1 MVYSNLYNWPF
12 LLIILL
18 LVSSLFFKLQWLM
31 VVIIVLWIYYKQY
44 FNMDLFYNYTDVIQM
59 LNNTVYTI
67 TACNTEYL
75 YQYFSDHQF
84 HLDSYQ
90 KYDLQDF
97 MLMTG
102 KLVHLSLL
110 FPPKP
115 CNFILLGVFIHC
127 EFHTERTQ
135 PFLNCT

>member
-1 MVYSNLYNWPF
+1 MAFSTNNSSISKLFILQASVTHGCYNSTLNILQAILQHGFVLQLHGCNSN
-12 LLIILL
+12 
-18 LVSSLFFKLQWLM
+18 V
-31 VVIIVLWIYYKQY
+31 
-44 FNMDLFYNYTDVIQM
+44 
-59 LNNTVYTI
+59 NNTVYTI
-67 TACNTEYL
+67 TACNIEYL
-75 YQYFSDHQF
+75 YQYFSHHQF

-97 MLMTG
+97 LLMTG

>member
-1 MVYSNLYNWPF
+1 
-12 LLIILL
+12 
-18 LVSSLFFKLQWLM
+18 
-31 VVIIVLWIYYKQY
+31 
-44 FNMDLFYNYTDVIQM
+44 MDLFYNYTDVIQM

-67 TACNTEYL
+67 TACNIEYL
-75 YQYFSDHQF
+75 YQYFSHHQF

>member
-1 MVYSNLYNWPF
+1 MAFSTNNSSISKLFILQASVTHGCYNST
-12 LLIILL
+12 LNILQAI
-18 LVSSLFFKLQWLM
+18 LQHGF
-31 VVIIVLWIYYKQY
+31 VLQLPYK
-44 FNMDLFYNYTDVIQM
+44 DVIQM

-67 TACNTEYL
+67 TACNIEYL
-75 YQYFSDHQF
+75 YQYFSHHQF

-102 KLVHLSLL
+102 KLVHRSLL

>member
-1 MVYSNLYNWPF
+1 MYSNLYNWPF

-18 LVSSLFFKLQWLM
+18 LVSSLYFKLQWLM

-44 FNMDLFYNYTDVIQM
+44 FNMDLFYNYKDVIQM
-59 LNNTVYTI
+59 SVNNTVYTI
-67 TACNTEYL
+67 TACNIEYL
-75 YQYFSDHQF
+75 YQYFSHHQF

>member
-18 LVSSLFFKLQWLM
+18 LVSSLYFKLQWLM

-67 TACNTEYL
+67 TACNIEYL
-75 YQYFSDHQF
+75 YQYFSHHQF

-97 MLMTG
+97 MLMIVVSSKTLQLHFVG
-102 KLVHLSLL
+102 SFHSLWISYRENSTFFKLYLI
-110 FPPKP
+110 K
-115 CNFILLGVFIHC
+115 
-127 EFHTERTQ
+127 
-135 PFLNCT
+135 